1 MILCL
6 PPMPV
11 ERIGA
16 SAGSVATILNPGM
29 RPRKNVERPE
39 IVPPVPV
46 VQITA

>member
-1 MILCL
+1 MILCF
-6 PPMPV
+6 PPLPV

-29 RPRKNVERPE
+29 RLRKNVERPE